1 MPVHSPGRSA
11 SSCGHNCLALGTSQ
25 AFLRCQNA
33 RPCPSTPD
41 ALEPGPEQAAEQ
53 QTKASGPRRVP
64 KGLGS

>member
-11 SSCGHNCLALGTSQ
+11 SSCGHNCPALGTSP
-25 AFLRCQNA
+25 AFLRGQNP
-33 RPCPSTPD
+33 RPCPSPPD
-41 ALEPGPEQAAEQ
+41 AREPGPELAAEQ